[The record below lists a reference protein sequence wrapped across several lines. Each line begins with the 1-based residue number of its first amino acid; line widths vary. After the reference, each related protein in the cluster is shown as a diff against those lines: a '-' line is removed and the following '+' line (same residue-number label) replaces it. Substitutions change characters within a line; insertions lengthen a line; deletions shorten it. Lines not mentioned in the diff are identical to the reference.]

1 MSDAPLQPGLYIVAT
16 PIGNLGDITMRSADV
31 LSRCDLVACEDTRV
45 TGKLLKHLGLH
56 KKMWR
61 YDDHSDEAARE
72 RVIEAMRGQAVAL
85 VSDAGT
91 PLISDPGYRLVRAV
105 REAGLRAI
113 PVPGACAAIAA
124 LSVAGLP
131 SDRFAFEGFLPAK
144 TAARRA
150 GAAYVL
156 RKPFTPGTLRGIM
169 GAIEQDRLKGRK
181 RPHVLVIDDSRTVRK
196 VLVNSFKSADY
207 RVSEAGSMEAAFA
220 DCDIAHVDLAVC
232 DIFMPGMGGVQGM
245 AMLKQAWP
253 RIGVIAMSAGMDGQ
267 MTEAQALEAAAR
279 VGADSCIAKP
289 FTAQVLL
296 LRAESVL
303 RAKQM
308 AQKAGEPA

>member
-1 MSDAPLQPGLYIVAT
+1 NFMDLTALILEDSATQAQIIGRMLEADGWHYIH
-16 PIGNLGDITMRSADV
+16 
-31 LSRCDLVACEDTRV
+31 CET
-45 TGKLLKHLGLH
+45 
-56 KKMWR
+56 
-61 YDDHSDEAARE
+61 
-72 RVIEAMRGQAVAL
+72 
-85 VSDAGT
+85 
-91 PLISDPGYRLVRAV
+91 V
-105 REAGLRAI
+105 REASEALTQMQVHALLLDIYVGQHNSLLHIERFKAMA
-113 PVPGACAAIAA
+113 PGAPLIFMSAGGGGADAMQT
-124 LSVAGLP
+124 LS
-131 SDRFAFEGFLPAK
+131 
-144 TAARRA
+144 AARRA

-196 VLVNSFKSADY
+196 MLVNSFKSADY

-303 RAKQM
+303 KAKQM